1 VCADPG
7 STVWHGLV
15 ERNTDGSIKCTY
27 GFELGDNPHQLDQT
41 FGPMGGWW
49 NNGQEHDISYPWET
63 MNENEGKHTAYKI
76 IVRGS
81 DQNPLQPW
89 YTDSGQNYIKALRG
103 EYHLDGP
110 KGFVMSEYHSFAFEA
125 QICSPDNNCGVARFG
140 GVQDLG
146 ERLLTHDDGS
156 YTCIYPNPNIPSNTG
171 ICGTNGQTTNGPRSM
186 AGGPNDS
193 RRDET
198 WYGSNNTFHQT
209 GAPNIGLD
217 FGVIL
222 GSVWSPI
229 HASSPMDAMSTDPNV
244 RGDYPP
250 HYRAQPLIPQNVDD
264 WHHGTIVEVSAL
276 GLSLSGFPIT
286 NGRVNAKGYL
296 DRYGNVVQGCTSMGP
311 DCVPFELTNVP
322 TGLEGFRDLEYS
334 QATGTPGQNKNYD
347 VVNPSTGDS
356 LTVWPN

>member
-1 VCADPG
+1 
-7 STVWHGLV
+7 
-15 ERNTDGSIKCTY
+15 
-27 GFELGDNPHQLDQT
+27 
-41 FGPMGGWW
+41 
-49 NNGQEHDISYPWET
+49 
-63 MNENEGKHTAYKI
+63 
-76 IVRGS
+76 
-81 DQNPLQPW
+81 
-89 YTDSGQNYIKALRG
+89 
-103 EYHLDGP
+103 
-110 KGFVMSEYHSFAFEA
+110 
-125 QICSPDNNCGVARFG
+125 
-140 GVQDLG
+140 
-146 ERLLTHDDGS
+146 
-156 YTCIYPNPNIPSNTG
+156 
-171 ICGTNGQTTNGPRSM
+171 
-186 AGGPNDS
+186 
-193 RRDET
+193 
-198 WYGSNNTFHQT
+198 
-209 GAPNIGLD
+209 
-217 FGVIL
+217 
-222 GSVWSPI
+222 
-229 HASSPMDAMSTDPNV
+229 MDAMSTDPNV